1 RMVRPLVNP
10 AWVRAAPTSA
20 ILRLTPPTLTPRKNA
35 ANWVMTRFHQAD
47 ITQGKGTGLSGGQRR
62 RLFIMGRQV
71 NDDKLLAVISGN
83 SLGVLATIKRD
94 GRPQLSNVSYHF
106 DPRGMVIQVS
116 ITEPRAKTRNLRR
129 DPRASILVDADDGW
143 SYAVAEGV
151 AELTPPAAAPGDDTV
166 EALIALYRNIA
177 GEHPDWDEYR
187 QAMVTDR
194 RVLLTLPISHIYG
207 MPPGLRWITLN
218 GAGRARLRA

>member
-1 RMVRPLVNP
+1 
-10 AWVRAAPTSA
+10 
-20 ILRLTPPTLTPRKNA
+20 
-35 ANWVMTRFHQAD
+35 
-47 ITQGKGTGLSGGQRR
+47 
-62 RLFIMGRQV
+62 MGRHV
-71 NDDKLLAVISGN
+71 FDDKLLAVISGN

-94 GRPQLSNVSYHF
+94 GRPQLSNVRYHF
-106 DPRGMVIQVS
+106 DPRTLVFQVS

-143 SYAVAEGV
+143 SYAVAEGT

-187 QAMVTDR
+187 EAMVTDR
-194 RVLLTLPISHIYG
+194 RVVLTLPISHVYG
-207 MPPGLRWITLN
+207 LPPGKR
-218 GAGRARLRA
+218 